1 MLSIPHDCLES
12 VHSDCDALC
21 LPGICPVWL
30 VVACVVDALCDFQ
43 SLEITSYTGV
53 LIWKIT
59 DFAKKRQDA
68 RQGRIDSFYSP
79 PFYTSQTGQYTQGT
93 VSGHLLHLT
102 DRLVHSGHCL
112 RPPSTPH
119 RQVSTLRSLSQA
131 TFYTSQTGQY
141 TQATVSGHLL
151 HLTDRQVSTLRPLSQ
166 ATFYTSQTG
175 QYTQATVSGHLL
187 HLTGRSV
194 HSGHC
199 LWPPS
204 TPNRQVSTLRPLS
217 LATFY
222 TSQAGKYTQT
232 TVSGHLLHLTD
243 RQVSTLRPLSQATF
257 YTSQTDRSVHSG
269 HCLRPPSTPHRQ
281 VSTLRPLSQATFYT
295 SQTGQYTQAT
305 VSGHL
310 LHLTG
315 RSVHSGHCLWPPSTP
330 NRQVSTL
337 RPLSLATFYTS
348 QAGKYTQTTVSGHL
362 LHLTDRQV
370 STLRPLSQATFYTS
384 QTDRS
389 VHSGHCLRP
398 PSTPHRQV
406 SALRPLSLATFYTS
420 QAGQYTQATV
430 SGHLQHLTGNS
441 IHSGHLQQATFS
453 SHLPYLVCSSAH
465 SIHNL
470 KSSST
475 PRG

>member
-1 MLSIPHDCLES
+1 MLAIPHDCLES

-59 DFAKKRQDA
+59 DFAKKCQDA

-102 DRLVHSGHCL
+102 DRSVHSGHCL
-112 RPPSTPH
+112 RPPSTP
-119 RQVSTLRSLSQA
+119 
-131 TFYTSQTGQY
+131 
-141 TQATVSGHLL
+141 
-151 HLTDRQVSTLRPLSQ
+151 
-166 ATFYTSQTG
+166 
-175 QYTQATVSGHLL
+175 
-187 HLTGRSV
+187 
-194 HSGHC
+194 
-199 LWPPS
+199 
-204 TPNRQVSTLRPLS
+204 N
-217 LATFY
+217 
-222 TSQAGKYTQT
+222 
-232 TVSGHLLHLTD
+232 

-281 VSTLRPLSQATFYT
+281 VSTLRPLSQATF
-295 SQTGQYTQAT
+295 
-305 VSGHL
+305 
-310 LHLTG
+310 
-315 RSVHSGHCLWPPSTP
+315 C
-330 NRQVSTL
+330 
-337 RPLSLATFYTS
+337 
-348 QAGKYTQTTVSGHL
+348 
-362 LHLTDRQV
+362 
-370 STLRPLSQATFYTS
+370 TS

-406 SALRPLSLATFYTS
+406 STLRPLSQATFYTS

-430 SGHLQHLTGNS
+430 SGHLLHLTGRS
-441 IHSGHLQQATFS
+441 VHSGHFLWPPSTPHRQVSTLRPLSMPTFYTTHRQVSTLRPLSMATFYTSQAGQYTKATVSGHLLHLTDRSVHSGHSLWPPSTPHRQVSTHRPLFMATFYTSQTGQYTQATVIG
-453 SHLPYLVCSSAH
+453 HLLHLTGRSVH
-465 SIHNL
+465 SGHSLWPPSTHHRQVSTL
-470 KSSST
+470 KPLSLAT
-475 PRG
+475 FYT